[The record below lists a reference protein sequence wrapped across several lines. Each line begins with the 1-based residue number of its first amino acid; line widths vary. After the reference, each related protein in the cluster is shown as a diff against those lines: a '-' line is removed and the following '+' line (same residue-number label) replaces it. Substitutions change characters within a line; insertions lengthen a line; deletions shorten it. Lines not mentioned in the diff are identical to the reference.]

1 MRGLILAAGRGSRLG
16 NYNHTTKCL
25 LEVAGRRLI
34 EYQLEA
40 CAEAGVA
47 PVALVVGYRADDVRE
62 AVGIRAE
69 YIHNPRWDSTNSL
82 YSFLLARD
90 WITGPI
96 VVMNSDILF
105 HPEILSR
112 VLAVKGDAFAYDS
125 GSGRAPEHMKVEV
138 ADGRLIDMSKELPP
152 ERSAGEN
159 VGLLAFSAEGAR
171 ALLDKAGAI
180 AADGG
185 EKNWLGAAVRQ
196 LAAERTIRA
205 IDIAGLPWGE
215 IDSTFDLEN
224 VRKNVWPRI
233 QRSTGPRRRRHRRLL
248 VGATAAALVMAA
260 VAAVAISAYP
270 WRPAIASAP
279 DPSWETVP
287 MPAGAARTLS
297 IAGRPQTWWLVRAG
311 ESVAVDV
318 AGPGPVRVES
328 RLVLPPEPPARIPYV
343 LKIQVDGEYDLYRR
357 SGRHDIDARLDSL
370 PVARRKRNLLELA
383 PGTHRVTI
391 SLLGAEEALVRVR
404 QPDEPDDDP
413 DAGDEDRDDG
423 DGVRAEAR

>member
-1 MRGLILAAGRGSRLG
+1 MKGLILAAGRGSRLG
-16 NYNHTTKCL
+16 NYNHTAKCL

-47 PVALVVGYRADDVRE
+47 PVALVVGYSADDVRE
-62 AVGIRAE
+62 VVGIRAE
-69 YIHNPRWDSTNSL
+69 YVHNPRWESTNSL

-90 WITGPI
+90 WIDGPV

-125 GSGRAPEHMKVEV
+125 GSGRAPEHMKVDV
-138 ADGRLIDMSKELPP
+138 ADGRLIDMSKELPL

-159 VGLLAFSAEGAR
+159 VGLLAFSADGAR
-171 ALLDKAGAI
+171 ALLDKAAAI

-205 IDIAGLPWGE
+205 VDIAGLPWGE

-233 QRSTGPRRRRHRRLL
+233 QRTTGPRRRHRRMLF
-248 VGATAAALVMAA
+248 GAAAGLV
-260 VAAVAISAYP
+260 VAAAAATVLSTDP
-270 WRPAIASAP
+270 WQRASAAAP
-279 DPSWETVP
+279 EPSWETVP
-287 MPAGAARTLS
+287 VRGGTEATVS
-297 IAGRPQTWWLVRAG
+297 IGGRPQTWWVIG
-311 ESVAVDV
+311 ERDRLEVEVE
-318 AGPGPVRVES
+318 GPGPLRVES
-328 RLVLPPEPPARIPYV
+328 RLLLPAGGPDRVPYV
-343 LKIQVDGEYDLYRR
+343 LRIEVDRAYDLYKR
-357 SGRHDIDARLDSL
+357 SGRAEPGALFEAR
-370 PVARRKRNLLELA
+370 PVGKRKRNVVELP
-383 PGTHRVTI
+383 PGPHRLAI
-391 SLLGAEEALVRVR
+391 SLLGADRALLRVR
-404 QPDEPDDDP
+404 QPDETDTP
-413 DAGDEDRDDG
+413 DAGEDDDEDD
-423 DGVRAEAR
+423 VRAEAR